1 MRRDAL
7 HTPVIASLHAA
18 TALAVSG
25 CATITRGT
33 TETLAIQT
41 EPEGA
46 SVELSSGL
54 TCRTPCSL
62 ELKRKNDY
70 RLYVRKAGYQDAT
83 LMVESR
89 LAGSGAAGM
98 AGNVLI
104 GGIIGIGV
112 DSVTGATNS
121 LQPNPVHVHLVVL
134 DPAEADR
141 LCGPPATVPGAACR
155 GLLKPGASRQEVEQL
170 LGPPQDRTAEDRT
183 WRYGH
188 DTLVFD
194 DAGRLTSTIVEQ

>member
-1 MRRDAL
+1 MHASI
-7 HTPVIASLHAA
+7 IASILAA
-18 TALAVSG
+18 TAVAASG

-33 TETLAIQT
+33 TETLVIQT

-104 GGIIGIGV
+104 GGIIGMGV

-134 DPAEADR
+134 DPA
-141 LCGPPATVPGAACR
+141 GPVVACSSPGRAA
-155 GLLKPGASRQEVEQL
+155 
-170 LGPPQDRTAEDRT
+170 RT
-183 WRYGH
+183 WNSCSGRRRTGPRRTGH
-188 DTLVFD
+188 GGTGTTPSSSTTR
-194 DAGRLTSTIVEQ
+194 AGSRPRS